1 MPQRLI
7 LMLAFFA
14 SSTGHDGE
22 CFGKFVGSRMLTSYD
37 LQICNMFVLVRGV
50 TGCVK
55 ACLQRSRCGE
65 STKGPTPHFCFGAL
79 CVVFEGCLG
88 PKRKVPLQVGASTK
102 VRPSEKQVLA
112 IRPGRCIF
120 EHFYQGVCVGVLET
134 QMVCWSFLSET
145 CCPLPRVG
153 IRPLTFQVRILF
165 VLSFCILA
173 TKSHSTKAKQK
184 ATAAKQQLL
193 AKAGK
198 KCGVPRGF
206 PFQLSLPAR
215 VHW

>member
-145 CCPLPRVG
+145 CCPLRGLAFAPS
-153 IRPLTFQVRILF
+153 LF
-165 VLSFCILA
+165 RLGYFLYFRFVS
-173 TKSHSTKAKQK
+173 
-184 ATAAKQQLL
+184 
-193 AKAGK
+193 
-198 KCGVPRGF
+198 
-206 PFQLSLPAR
+206 
-215 VHW
+215 